1 MQDNATYTLQELN
14 EEIKS
19 VLEDSFYDD
28 IWVIAEINSITHH
41 RSGHCYLN
49 LIQKDKNNKT
59 LAEARATIWANRAA
73 YISARFEMITGTPIS
88 LGMNVMLKVE
98 VNFHP
103 VYGLSFNVTDIN
115 PEYTLGDLERARRE
129 IIEKLIL
136 DGDFD
141 LNKSLAIPPVIKN
154 IAVISSPTAAGW
166 GDFMNEISHNRYGYK
181 FNIELF
187 EAEMQGVNTEK
198 TVVNAF
204 KEIKKA
210 NRFDIV
216 AIIRGGGSKSDLS
229 YFDNYEI
236 AHTVT
241 QFPIPVLS
249 GIGHDRDESITD
261 MVANLE
267 LKTPTA
273 VATFIVDYNYKFE
286 CNINELMNDIS
297 AGVKEYISRQQLY
310 INSISSSIIKVKDR
324 LNKNIEKLNITLSE
338 IKNLFKLK
346 IKSDSIRHKQIQEN
360 LERLPKQIITMN
372 RMKVGN
378 IINRLILS
386 SKNEI
391 SKCNESLSQLQHS
404 IDLINPQ
411 NIIEKGY
418 SISKINGKI
427 ITSKSSINEGDILET
442 LIKNRIIRSKV
453 VDSKEI

>member
-19 VLEDSFYDD
+19 VLEDSFYGD
-28 IWVIAEINSITHH
+28 IWVVAEINSITNH

-98 VNFHP
+98 INFHP

-141 LNKSLAIPPVIKN
+141 LNKSLVIPPIIKN

-198 TVVNAF
+198 TVVNAL

-236 AHTVT
+236 AHTVA

-273 VATFIVDYNYKFE
+273 VATFIVGYNYKFE
-286 CNINELMNDIS
+286 CNIDELMNDIS

-324 LNKNIEKLNITLSE
+324 INKNIEKLNITQSE
-338 IKNLFKLK
+338 IKNLFKLR
-346 IKSDSIRHKQIQEN
+346 IKSDSIRHKQIQESI
-360 LERLPKQIITMN
+360 ERLPKQIITMN
-372 RMKVGN
+372 RMKVSN

-391 SKCNESLSQLQHS
+391 SKYSESLSQLQHS
-404 IDLINPQ
+404 VDLINPQ